1 MSKSNA
7 EQRRTAQKKLPLALQ
22 RMLANGHH
30 GAHTP
35 GNVPIYSKEGREQQ
49 LAAPVTDEFY
59 LNYLE
64 NRRQVVMKQ
73 KPFRDALHAL
83 HESNPFKE
91 VAYGAALFTY
101 VSTELSLKI
110 GALCAEWKVAVQE
123 NLQGKSWSS
132 VRYPWN
138 EGKPVSSEYV
148 LPSPD
153 HADFMKF
160 VTYEQLRATPEQDL
174 NMRALLTQMAKD
186 LGIADEAQ
194 NV

>member
-7 EQRRTAQKKLPLALQ
+7 AQRRLEQKKLPLAMQKL
-22 RMLANGHH
+22 LANG
-30 GAHTP
+30 
-35 GNVPIYSKEGREQQ
+35 YSGKAQ
-49 LAAPVTDEFY
+49 AAADNEFY

-64 NRRQVVMKQ
+64 NRRQAALEQ
-73 KPFRDALHAL
+73 KPFREALNAL
-83 HESNPFKE
+83 HETNPFKE
-91 VAYGAALFTY
+91 VEYGAAIFTY
-101 VSTELSLKI
+101 VSTELSIKI
-110 GALCAEWKVAVQE
+110 GELCAEWKVAVQE

-138 EGKPVSSEYV
+138 DGKPVSQEYV
-148 LPSPD
+148 MPSPD

>member
-7 EQRRTAQKKLPLALQ
+7 AQRRLAQKKLPLALQ
-22 RMLANGHH
+22 SMMVNGGYGKHN
-30 GAHTP
+30 TP
-35 GNVPIYSKEGREQQ
+35 Y
-49 LAAPVTDEFY
+49 TDHDFY
-59 LNYLE
+59 VNYLE
-64 NRRQVVMKQ
+64 QRREKAMEQ
-73 KPFRDALHAL
+73 KPFRDALNAL
-83 HESNPFKE
+83 HETNPFKE
-91 VAYGAALFTY
+91 VEYGAAIFTY
-101 VSTELSLKI
+101 VPTELSVKI
-110 GALCAEWKVAVQE
+110 GELCAEWKVAVQE

-138 EGKPVSSEYV
+138 DGKPVSQEYV
-148 LPSPD
+148 MPSPD